1 MVVQGRILTGHR
13 PTGRRHLGHLLGTL
27 EAWVRLQEEYEC
39 FFLIADYHVL
49 TTDFEHPQL
58 LRENIRECL
67 LDWLAAG
74 IDPRRSTLLLQSAVP
89 EHAELALL
97 LGMLVTVPRLER
109 NPTYKEQVQQLGLA
123 ERASLGLLAYPVLQ
137 AADILIYRADTVPV
151 GEDQL
156 PHLELAR
163 ELARRFNTL
172 YGELFP
178 EPRPLLS
185 PTPRL
190 PGTDGRTMHTSYGNT
205 IPLSS
210 SPEEIRER
218 VWGMVTDPARIHPH
232 DPGHPEVCPVNAYHL
247 ALEREEAEDVAE
259 ECRRGNIP
267 CVEHKRRMSALLTE
281 RLEPYRR
288 IREEMAGREDEVWDI
303 LRQGSRRAAI
313 LARATL
319 EEVRT
324 RMGLPQLRR
333 ERAGLPER
341 SRLPDLS
348 GKLCC

>member
-1 MVVQGRILTGHR
+1 MGIQGRILTGHR

-27 EAWVRLQEEYEC
+27 EVWARLQEEYEC

-49 TTDFEHPQL
+49 TTDYEHPQL

-89 EHAELALL
+89 AHAELSLL
-97 LGMLVTVPRLER
+97 LSMLVTVPRLER
-109 NPTYKEQVQQLGLA
+109 NPTYKEQVQQLGLV

-156 PHLELAR
+156 PHLELTR
-163 ELARRFNTL
+163 ELARRFNAL
-172 YGELFP
+172 YGDLFP

-190 PGTDGRTMHTSYGNT
+190 TGTDGRTMHTSYGNT
-205 IPLSS
+205 IPLSA
-210 SPEEIRER
+210 SPEEVQEK

-247 ALEREEAEDVAE
+247 ALERETAEPVAE
-259 ECRRGNIP
+259 ACRRGEVS
-267 CVEHKRRMSALLTE
+267 CAEHKRRMAALLTE

-288 IREEMAGREDEVWDI
+288 IREEMAGREEELWDI
-303 LRQGSRRAAI
+303 LRQGSRRAAT
-313 LARATL
+313 LAQATL
-319 EEVRT
+319 EEVRS
-324 RMGLPQLRR
+324 RMGLPRLRQ
-333 ERAGLPER
+333 EDAGRPLNLTGR
-341 SRLPDLS
+341 
-348 GKLCC
+348 LCC